1 MLGGPRRSLI
11 ANFSNEGYLTMAE
24 AENLLNLVDELK
36 TDLPIVELGVFA
48 GNTTALLGEYLQMN
62 NRPNKVIG
70 IDICSFVPYSD
81 LVKRVE
87 HLPNAKMIEGL
98 TGDKKIRDSIGEIS
112 MLFIDADH
120 SEKGAGE
127 DMDNW
132 ISKAKE
138 IVVFHDYYST
148 YSEHEGIKKA
158 AEKRGYKVEPGAD
171 TLGVM
176 RVNAK
181 T

>member
-1 MLGGPRRSLI
+1 MLGGARQALLNS
-11 ANFSNEGYLTMAE
+11 FSNDGYLTRAE

-36 TDLPIVELGVFA
+36 TDLPIVELGVLA

-70 IDICSFVPYSD
+70 IDACTIVSYDKV
-81 LVKRVE
+81 VERVA
-87 HLPNAKMIEGL
+87 HLPNIKMIEGL
-98 TGDKKIRDSIGEIS
+98 TGDKKIRKSIGDIS
-112 MLFIDADH
+112 LLFIDADH
-120 SEKGAGE
+120 FEKGAGE

-132 ISKAKE
+132 IPKVKE
-138 IVVFHDYYST
+138 IVAFHDYYSPI
-148 YSEHEGIKKA
+148 SEHQVKQA
-158 AEKRGYKVEPGAD
+158 AEKRGLVVEQGAD
-171 TLGVM
+171 TLGIL